1 MELDLEQPW
10 KINFIDECSEE
21 DVYYCFRL
29 LLGRVPGKPEW
40 PGHKALV
47 GSSLKSV
54 VSMYL
59 SSPEFKNRRLG
70 VASNTDQA
78 LVSLEGF
85 EMYVSPSDLAVGRH
99 IHAAGRYETHVT
111 EAIKQRLGPGMVF
124 IDIGANIG
132 YFSLLAARLVGKEG
146 RVVSFEPFQQN
157 VQLLLAS
164 LKLNGFDNIEVY
176 PFAVADKNALWAYD
190 NMGSNGVIS
199 EAAFDLSSLLL
210 TTLVWSVTLD
220 SLLRDI
226 QRIDVIKI
234 DVEGAEYL
242 ALSGGQRLLRKF
254 RPTIFSEFSPPGLE
268 NVSKVSA
275 EFYLHLL
282 LIDEG
287 YSISVID
294 ADGSLIDYGKDIQKV
309 INYFEDTGSDHIDIV
324 AAGFPTGDR
333 EINP

>member
-29 LLGRVPGKPEW
+29 LLGRVPGKSEW
-40 PGHKALV
+40 AGHKTLV
-47 GSSLKSV
+47 GSSLGSV

-70 VASNTDQA
+70 LASTTDHA

-85 EMYVSPSDLAVGRH
+85 EMYVSPSDLAVGKH
-99 IHAAGRYETHVT
+99 IHAARTYETHVT
-111 EAIKQRLGPGMVF
+111 AALKKSLGPGMVF

-146 RVVSFEPFQQN
+146 RVISFEPFQQN
-157 VQLLLAS
+157 VQLLHAS

-176 PFAVADKNALWAYD
+176 PFAVADKNALLAYD
-190 NMGSNGVIS
+190 NMGSNGVVS
-199 EAAFDLSSLLL
+199 EVANDLSSLLL

-220 SLLRDI
+220 SLLRHI
-226 QRIDVIKI
+226 PRIDVIKI

-242 ALSGGQRLLRKF
+242 AMSGGLDLLKKCC
-254 RPTIFSEFSPPGLE
+254 PTIFSEFSPPALE
-268 NVSKVSA
+268 IVSKVSA
-275 EFYLHLL
+275 EIYLQLL
-282 LIDEG
+282 LIDES
-287 YSISVID
+287 YSISVINV
-294 ADGSLIDYGKDIQKV
+294 DGSVIGCGRDIQKV
-309 INYFEDTGSDHIDIV
+309 NRYFEDSGSDHIDIV
-324 AAGFPTGDR
+324 ASK
-333 EINP
+333 